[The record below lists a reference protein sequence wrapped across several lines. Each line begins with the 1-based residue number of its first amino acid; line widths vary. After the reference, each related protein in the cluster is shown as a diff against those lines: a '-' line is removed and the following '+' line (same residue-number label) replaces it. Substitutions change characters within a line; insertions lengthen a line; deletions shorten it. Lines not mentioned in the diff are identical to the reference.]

1 MNYYAKAIDILFDV
15 MSHKR
20 NPLELIREIAKLNPA
35 IIIRAAK
42 NISAPWMEAAIP
54 LLKEGQKILAIKKCR
69 ELTGLG
75 LKEAK
80 EAVDELE
87 KLKIKEWN

>member
-1 MNYYAKAIDILFDV
+1 MNYYAKAIDILCEV
-15 MSHKR
+15 MTGHR
-20 NPLELIREIAKLNPA
+20 NGIKLLREIVKLNPA
-35 IIIRAAK
+35 IVIRAAQ